1 MRILM
6 WHVHGG
12 WTDSFVL
19 GGHEVLLP
27 ATPARDAWGL
37 GRGGRDWPAS
47 AREVDPALLHETA
60 VDLVLLQRV
69 AEVDEAERL
78 LGRRLGTDV
87 AAVYLEHNT
96 PRGAP
101 TETVHPLA
109 GRADIPVVHVTRFN
123 ALMWDTGIAPTAV
136 VEHGVPDPG
145 PLYTGEV
152 ASLGAVINEPVRRGR
167 ITGTDLLPA
176 FAAAA
181 PVEVF
186 GMGTDL
192 LPAAFPGERGPGLDG
207 RLVPRGDVPT
217 SRMHP
222 ELARLRAYVHPHRWT
237 SLGLSLLEAMHMAMP
252 VLVLDATE
260 ASRAVPPDAGAISAD
275 PADLVRAARLLVA
288 DPDEAARRGRI
299 AREAAL
305 ARYSLGRFLRDMDVV
320 MHDAVDAAAGR
331 RARRTPVGS
340 AAAAAAAGSPDPH
353 HPHPQLDERTTR

>member
-19 GGHEVLLP
+19 GSHEILFP
-27 ATPARDAWGL
+27 TTPARDAWGL
-37 GRGGRDWPAS
+37 GRGGRDWPAT
-47 AREVDPALLHETA
+47 AREVDPALLHETG

-69 AEVDEAERL
+69 AEIDEAERL

-87 AAVYLEHNT
+87 AAVFLEHNT

-109 GRADIPVVHVTRFN
+109 DRTDIPVIHVTRFN
-123 ALMWDTGIAPTAV
+123 ALMWDTGSAPTTV

-145 PLYTGEV
+145 ALYTGEV
-152 ASLGAVINEPVRRGR
+152 ASFGAVINEPVRRGR

-176 FAAAA
+176 FADVA

-192 LPAAFPGERGPGLDG
+192 LPGAFPELGDRIA
-207 RLVPRGDVPT
+207 PRGDLPT
-217 SRMHP
+217 ARMHP
-222 ELARLRAYVHPHRWT
+222 ELARLRAYIHPHRWT

-275 PADLVRAARLLVA
+275 PADLVRVARLLA
-288 DPDEAARRGRI
+288 EDPDEAARRGRV

-305 ARYSLGRFLRDMDVV
+305 ARYSLGRFLRDMDAVLQ
-320 MHDAVDAAAGR
+320 DAVDAAAGR
-331 RARRTPVGS
+331 RARRG
-340 AAAAAAAGSPDPH
+340 AGRSGPPLSPAPTLPTH
-353 HPHPQLDERTTR
+353 HPLDERTTR